1 MEIKKSQRL
10 SQFLGV
16 ISDMVQYIDIGMDMV
31 NFGTISA
38 SENDRLHKKLEKEGN
53 INVMNELL
61 TIINLRYCMKIINMG
76 QSS

>member
-61 TIINLRYCMKIINMG
+61 TIINLRYCMKIISMG
-76 QSS
+76 